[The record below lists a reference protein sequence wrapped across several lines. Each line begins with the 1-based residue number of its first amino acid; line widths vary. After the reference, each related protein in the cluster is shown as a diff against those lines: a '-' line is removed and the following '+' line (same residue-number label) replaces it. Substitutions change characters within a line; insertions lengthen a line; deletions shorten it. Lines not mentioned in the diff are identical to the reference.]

1 MESQI
6 IDYYNE
12 MPYGVNV
19 IEKMNEE
26 LEVVQAQIK
35 ELELELQKEKCKS
48 EKMKAF
54 TKPPC
59 IDNEECDFDTFE
71 KDIRHKFL
79 EWCNNDL
86 SDYER
91 LSYKLMKDY
100 KDYNITSYEYSL
112 IRYIIHKLNE
122 CTHYPNIRWCELFVL
137 TTLESHGIT
146 NKFPYWGAPMFE
158 VENLL
163 EDLCECE
170 IPLLSIGMFER

>member
-19 IEKMNEE
+19 IEKMNQE
-26 LEVVQAQIK
+26 LEVVQARIK

-54 TKPPC
+54 TKPHC
-59 IDNEECDFDTFE
+59 IYSDECDFDTFE
-71 KDIRHKFL
+71 KDIRNKFL

-100 KDYNITSYEYSL
+100 KDYNITSFEYSL
-112 IRYIIHKLNE
+112 IRYIINKLNE
-122 CTHYPNIRWCELFVL
+122 CTHYQNIRWCELFVL

-158 VENLL
+158 VEHLL

-170 IPLLSIGMFER
+170 ISLLSFRMLEP

>member
-26 LEVVQAQIK
+26 LEVVQARIK
-35 ELELELQKEKCKS
+35 ELELELQTKEIFN
-48 EKMKAF
+48 AF
-54 TKPPC
+54 TRPPC

-122 CTHYPNIRWCELFVL
+122 CTHYQNPRWCELFVL
-137 TTLESHGIT
+137 TTLEAHGINNT
-146 NKFPYWGAPMFE
+146 YSYWGAPMFE
-158 VENLL
+158 VENILR
-163 EDLCECE
+163 DLSACD
-170 IPLLSIGMFER
+170 ITLISLKPFER